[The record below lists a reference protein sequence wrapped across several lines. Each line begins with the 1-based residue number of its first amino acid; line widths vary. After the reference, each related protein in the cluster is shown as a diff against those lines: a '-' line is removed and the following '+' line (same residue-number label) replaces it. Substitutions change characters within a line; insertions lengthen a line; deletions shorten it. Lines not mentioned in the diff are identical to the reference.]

1 MMTHRHVLLGFLGLL
16 WLVPACGSEPTS
28 SETVQ
33 RSVKSPKKS
42 HKKSLKLPYI
52 VVLHDFPGA
61 HPRDFARQKKVK
73 PGRVFLH
80 ALKGFTVLLN
90 SHQVAILRADPSVQF
105 VQEDRRVHATE
116 LRSTGVFRIDL
127 DLSVDADVNDDG
139 GSVPVGIAILDTGI
153 DPSHPDLNVVGG
165 THFGT
170 YLQGQKLVHFQD
182 SDYNDDNGHGTH
194 VAGIA
199 AARDNGSWVV
209 GVAPGAPLYAVKV
222 LDSDGSGYVS
232 DLLAGV
238 EWVTSQG
245 ASIKVANLSLS
256 APGSDD
262 GQCGATGDALHI
274 AICNSV
280 QAGVTYVVSAG
291 NDSEDASNYVPAAYD
306 EVITVSAFA
315 DSDGLVG
322 GEGDPSWDF
331 GSCVEDV
338 DDSFACFSN
347 YGPDVDIMAPGVQ
360 IFSTWYNVENLPNVW
375 YYNSVSGTSQA
386 APHVAGAAAL
396 HLSRN
401 SSDSPA
407 EVKAAL
413 LAKGDYAPCATPS
426 GVCADDPDSIREPLL
441 YMGWGYDSFE
451 DYTVGGPPPASFIA
465 GASGSGAAL
474 VSNVTASDGSQS
486 LKLGISE
493 DTGSPST
500 SISDYVQFQFCLNG
514 PANDYLKVSF
524 STRHTAFASWDALG
538 VSSLSGWNYWW
549 WVRDNGTVFDDT
561 TFATLSL
568 DTWHD
573 VEIVIDQA
581 ADTGTIT
588 VDGVDH
594 SVALSTTWPYTA
606 ADADLECILVLLH
619 GRDAVH
625 DMYID
630 DAYIRGRP

>member
-1 MMTHRHVLLGFLGLL
+1 MMTHRHALLGFLGLL

-28 SETVQ
+28 SGTAQ
-33 RSVKSPKKS
+33 RSLKS
-42 HKKSLKLPYI
+42 HKLPYI
-52 VVLHDFPGA
+52 VVLHNLPGA
-61 HPRDFARQKKVK
+61 HPRDFAKHKKVK
-73 PGRVFLH
+73 PGRIFRH
-80 ALKGFTVLLN
+80 ALKGFSVLLN
-90 SHQVAILRADPSVQF
+90 IHQVAVLRADPSVQF
-105 VQEDRRVHATE
+105 VQEDRLMHATE

-127 DLSVDADVNDDG
+127 DLSVDADINDDG

-153 DPSHPDLNVVGG
+153 DTSHPDLNVVGG
-165 THFGT
+165 THFWT
-170 YLQGQKLVHFQD
+170 HQVGQSWVRTQD

-199 AARDNGSWVV
+199 AARDNDSWAV

-222 LDSDGSGYVS
+222 LGSDGLGYIS
-232 DLLAGV
+232 DVLAGV
-238 EWVTSQG
+238 EWVTSQV

-262 GQCGATGDALHI
+262 GQCGATGDALHM

-280 QAGVTYVVSAG
+280 QAGVTYVVAAG
-291 NDSEDASNYVPAAYD
+291 NDSDDASNYVPAAYD
-306 EVITVSAFA
+306 EVITVSALA
-315 DSDGLVG
+315 DFDGLVG
-322 GEGDPSWDF
+322 GEGVLSLDF

-347 YGPDVDIMAPGVQ
+347 YGPDVDIMAPGVR
-360 IFSTWYNVENLPNVW
+360 IFSAWYNVDNSSGW
-375 YYNSVSGTSQA
+375 YYNQVSGTSQA

-396 HLSRN
+396 HISRN
-401 SSDSPA
+401 PSDSPA

-426 GVCADDPDSIREPLL
+426 GVCADDPDSIQEPLL

-451 DYTVGGPPPASFIA
+451 DYTVGDSPPASFIA
-465 GASGSGAAL
+465 SASGSGAAV
-474 VSNVTASDGSQS
+474 VSNVTASEGGQS
-486 LKLGISE
+486 LKLGIIE
-493 DTGSPST
+493 DTGFPT
-500 SISDYVQFQFCLNG
+500 TEISDYVQFQFCLNG
-514 PANDYLKVSF
+514 PADDYLKVSF
-524 STRHTAFASWDALG
+524 STRHTEFASWDALG

-561 TFATLSL
+561 TFATLDL
-568 DTWHD
+568 DTWYD

-588 VDGVDH
+588 VDDIDGGDVVVH
-594 SVALSTTWPYTA
+594 TVALSTTWPYTA
-606 ADADLECILVLLH
+606 ADADLECILVLVH